1 MEEDKLPVTDHL
13 EELRRRLIKCLL
25 AVAVGFALS
34 YSFSR
39 QIFDVLTWPLMQAM
53 PEDGKLIYT
62 SLQEAFITYL
72 KISFFAGI
80 FVATPVIFYQ
90 IWKFVMPGLYA
101 DERRYVLPFVLTAC
115 LFFIM
120 GAAFAFFVAFPFGFR
135 FFLGF
140 TTENIQALPSM
151 KEYLSLCMSLLM
163 AFGITFELP
172 VVMFFLA
179 RMGIVNH
186 LMLRRYRKYAFLA
199 ITILAAVLTPPDIL
213 SMTLLGIPL
222 YLLFELSVVVTY
234 LFGKKR
240 VPAPPE
246 ESDGSRVHDA

>member
-1 MEEDKLPVTDHL
+1 VDEDKLPVTDHL

-25 AVAVGFALS
+25 AVLAGFALS
-34 YSFSR
+34 YSFSK
-39 QIFDVLTWPLMQAM
+39 QLFDLLTWPLMQAM
-53 PEDGKLIYT
+53 PADGKLIYT

-80 FVATPVIFYQ
+80 FLAAPVIFYQ
-90 IWKFVMPGLYA
+90 LWKFVMPGLYA
-101 DERRYVLPFVLTAC
+101 NERRYVLPFVIAAC
-115 LFFIM
+115 VFFLM

-140 TTENIQALPSM
+140 TTERIQALPSM
-151 KEYLSLCMSLLM
+151 KEYLSLCMSLLL

-179 RMGIVNH
+179 RMGLVDH
-186 LMLRRYRKYAFLA
+186 LMLKRYRKYAILVIA
-199 ITILAAVLTPPDIL
+199 IVAAVLTPPDIL

-234 LFGKKR
+234 LFGKKKA
-240 VPAPPE
+240 PALSGE
-246 ESDGSRVHDA
+246 KA

>member
-1 MEEDKLPVTDHL
+1 VDEDKLPVTDHL

-25 AVAVGFALS
+25 AVLAGFALS
-34 YSFSR
+34 YSFSK
-39 QIFDVLTWPLMQAM
+39 QLFDLLTWPLMQAM
-53 PEDGKLIYT
+53 PADGKLIYT

-80 FVATPVIFYQ
+80 FLAAPVIFYQ
-90 IWKFVMPGLYA
+90 LWKFVMPGLYA
-101 DERRYVLPFVLTAC
+101 NERRYVLPFVIAAC
-115 LFFIM
+115 AFFLM

-140 TTENIQALPSM
+140 TTERIQALPSM
-151 KEYLSLCMSLLM
+151 KEYLSLCMSLLL

-179 RMGIVNH
+179 RMGLVDH
-186 LMLRRYRKYAFLA
+186 LMLKRYRKYAILVIA
-199 ITILAAVLTPPDIL
+199 IVAAVLTPPDIL

-222 YLLFELSVVVTY
+222 YLLFEVSVVVTY
-234 LFGKKR
+234 LFGKKKA
-240 VPAPPE
+240 PAMSGE
-246 ESDGSRVHDA
+246 KA

>member
-1 MEEDKLPVTDHL
+1 MDEDKLPVTDHL

-25 AVAVGFALS
+25 AVLAGFALS
-34 YSFSR
+34 YSFSK
-39 QIFDVLTWPLMQAM
+39 QLFDLLTWPLMQAM
-53 PEDGKLIYT
+53 PADGKLIYT

-80 FVATPVIFYQ
+80 FLAAPVIFYQ
-90 IWKFVMPGLYA
+90 LWKFVMPGLYA
-101 DERRYVLPFVLTAC
+101 NERRYVLPFVIAAC
-115 LFFIM
+115 AFFLM

-140 TTENIQALPSM
+140 TTERIQALPSM
-151 KEYLSLCMSLLM
+151 KEYLSLCMSLLL

-179 RMGIVNH
+179 RMGLVDH
-186 LMLRRYRKYAFLA
+186 LMLKRYRKYAILVIA
-199 ITILAAVLTPPDIL
+199 IVAAMLTPPDIL

-234 LFGKKR
+234 LFGKKKA
-240 VPAPPE
+240 PALPGE
-246 ESDGSRVHDA
+246 KA

>member
-1 MEEDKLPVTDHL
+1 MEDEKLPVTDHL

-34 YSFSR
+34 YSFSK
-39 QIFDVLTWPLMQAM
+39 QLFDLLTWPLIQAM

-80 FVATPVIFYQ
+80 FLAAPVIFYQ
-90 IWKFVMPGLYA
+90 IWKFIMPGLYA
-101 DERRYVLPFVLTAC
+101 NERRYVLPFVVTAC
-115 LFFIM
+115 IFFLM
-120 GAAFAFFVAFPFGFR
+120 GASFAFFVAFPFGFR

-140 TTENIQALPSM
+140 TTDRIQALPSM
-151 KEYLSLCMSLLM
+151 KEYLSLCMSLLL

-186 LMLRRYRKYAFLA
+186 IMLRRYRKYAILIISIIAA
-199 ITILAAVLTPPDIL
+199 ILTPPDIL
-213 SMTLLGIPL
+213 SMTMLGIPL

-234 LFGKKR
+234 YFGKKKA
-240 VPAPPE
+240 PAPE
-246 ESDGSRVHDA
+246 EVAG